1 MCSMSTLRKVYSNIR
16 AARIAIKDMVRVRE
30 IAAVLVRH
38 GFGHFVST
46 WQLEDRTLIA
56 GLVQNASPDVER
68 LSIYERVSKAL
79 QELGPTFVKLGQI
92 LSTRSDLIPQ
102 IMCDHLKQ
110 LQDDVDT
117 ISWDTAKSVVES
129 ALGGPVGE
137 FFGEFDEEPLASAS
151 IAQVHVAR
159 LLSGEEVVVKIQ
171 RPGVKAAIESD
182 LHILYWLAKKIEE
195 AVPEAEAFDP
205 VSIVGEFEKAIS
217 RELKFKLEEKS
228 LERFQRNFVNW
239 DNVYIPKV
247 YGHLCSDTVLVMERL
262 HGTKITDA
270 CRVNNDMDEI
280 ASQCVAMLFKMV
292 FEDGFFHGDL
302 HPGNLWVLEDGRIG
316 LIDFGLVGRMSQA
329 SKDLLAEL
337 LFHIV
342 MKDHEGVARVL
353 YSIGTKRGKTDYF
366 AFEADVSDLM
376 FTYFENVSL
385 AEVDFGAYLREV
397 VEGAIRHNL
406 RVPADYTMFF
416 KAIMTVEGIGKI
428 VSPNLDLLAECRPF
442 VERLVAERYSPTRVL
457 RNLADTVQGFARVG
471 QQLPRVASHLIEQ
484 IDDGG
489 FRVGFENKQL
499 DEVEKGRSTRNN
511 RLLLTI
517 LASVFLLCG
526 TMMRGDGHPTLFGI
540 NWKAT
545 LCFTLSGVLSFRLMW
560 RVFSSGRW

>member
-1 MCSMSTLRKVYSNIR
+1 MSTIRKVYSNIR

-30 IAAVLVRH
+30 IAAVLARH

-46 WQLEDRTLIA
+46 WQLEDGALMA
-56 GLVQNASPDVER
+56 GLVQRAAPELEN

-102 IMCDHLKQ
+102 EMCDHLKL
-110 LQDDVDT
+110 LQDEVAT
-117 ISWDTAKSVVES
+117 ISWEEARDVVQKS
-129 ALGGPVGE
+129 LDGPLE
-137 FFGEFDEEPLASAS
+137 DAFSEFDQTPLASAS

-159 LLSGEEVVVKIQ
+159 LHSGDEVVVKIQ
-171 RPGVKAAIESD
+171 RPGVAVAIESD

-217 RELKFKLEEKS
+217 RELKFKLEAKS
-228 LERFQRNFVNW
+228 LERFRNNFSSW

-247 YGHLCSDTVLVMERL
+247 YNALTTDTVLVMERL
-262 HGTKITDA
+262 HGVKITDA
-270 CRVNNDMDEI
+270 CRVKNDMDEI
-280 ASQCVAMLFKMV
+280 AGQCVSMLFKMV

-353 YSIGTKRGKTDYF
+353 YNIGIKRGKTDYP

-376 FTYFENVSL
+376 YTYFDNVSL
-385 AEVDFGAYLREV
+385 AEVDFGAYLREI

-428 VSPNLDLLAECRPF
+428 VSPELDLLAECRPF
-442 VERLVAERYSPTRVL
+442 VERLVAERYAPKRVI
-457 RNLADTVQGFARVG
+457 RNVADTLQGLARVG
-471 QQLPRVASHLIEQ
+471 QQLPRVASHLLEQ

-489 FRVGFENKQL
+489 LRLGIEHTQL
-499 DEVEKGRSTRNN
+499 DAIEDGKIARNN
-511 RLLLTI
+511 RLLLTVF
-517 LASVFLLCG
+517 ASVFLIAG
-526 TMMRGDGHPTLFGI
+526 VWMRNDGHPLLLGV
-540 NWKAT
+540 NWKST
-545 LCFTLSGVLSFRLMW
+545 VCFVLSGGLSFRILW
-560 RVFSSGRW
+560 RILASGRW